1 MAYWSPSTRG
11 TSPPEG
17 NNIVLLSPVSLK
29 FVWGGEEALWS
40 IWRVQGCAVPEML
53 PGPLASED
61 GAVSVGSGGEM
72 SPAR

>member
-40 IWRVQGCAVPEML
+40 IWTPSPGNLPNPEIE
-53 PGPLASED
+53 PE
-61 GAVSVGSGGEM
+61 
-72 SPAR
+72 SPALQTDSLLFEC